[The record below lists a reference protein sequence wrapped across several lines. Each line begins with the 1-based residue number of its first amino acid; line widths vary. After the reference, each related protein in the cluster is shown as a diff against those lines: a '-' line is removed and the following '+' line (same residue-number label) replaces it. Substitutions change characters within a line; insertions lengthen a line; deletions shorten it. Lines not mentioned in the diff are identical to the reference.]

1 MLIHSWIY
9 YYGND
14 SLVTDKEFDSTSKQ
28 LVELQKNIDDVKNTQ
43 YGYVFQDFD
52 GTTGFDL
59 YERLNENDRQYIYQ
73 LANHIIWLYH
83 RDLQKG
89 EKK

>member
-1 MLIHSWIY
+1 MIHSWIY

-14 SLVTDKEFDSTSKQ
+14 SLVTDKKFDSTAKQ
-28 LVELQKNIDDVKNTQ
+28 LVELQKDIDDIGNTQ

-59 YERLNENDRQYIYQ
+59 YERLNDEDRKYIYQ
-73 LANHIIWLYH
+73 LANHTIKLYQ
-83 RDLQKG
+83 RDLQNG
-89 EKK
+89 RKK